1 MVYYFN
7 SNLPIVLIL
16 EANWIDVLILQVED
30 VSIFGDESIKSYRF
44 KNGFRTVINI
54 CKFFIFLFGI

>member
-54 CKFFIFLFGI
+54 